1 MQKGETAF
9 YKNGIFHIYNRTLES
24 LKLCYSND
32 NYFYLT
38 TLIQKYRIKYGVD
51 FLAYCL
57 MPNHYHFML
66 RQTTEIPLSRF
77 LSDVFNSYAQALNR
91 QIGRKGPIFEDRP
104 KYKHIDDERYL
115 RHICRYIHLN
125 PVKAGLVKNVHQWP
139 FSNYLE
145 WIGKRKGTLMDL
157 YFIAELFPESEQ
169 YKLFVED
176 LNNDRK
182 LAKLEDY
189 LMD

>member
-1 MQKGETAF
+1 MPKREPVF
-9 YKNGIFHIYNRTLES
+9 HKHGIFHIYNRTLDE
-24 LKLCYSND
+24 LRLCYTND

-38 TLIQKYRIKYGVD
+38 TLIQKYRKKYEVD

-66 RQTTEIPLSRF
+66 RQNTDIPISRF
-77 LSDVFNSYAQALNR
+77 LSDLFNSYAQALNK
-91 QIGRKGPIFEDRP
+91 QLGRKGPIFEDRP
-104 KYKHIDDERYL
+104 QYKHIDNEKYL
-115 RHICRYIHLN
+115 YHICRYIHLN

-145 WIGKRKGTLMDL
+145 WMGKRNGTLVNNDFVL
-157 YFIAELFPESEQ
+157 DLFPEPEQ

-176 LNNDRK
+176 LDNDRK
-182 LAKLEDY
+182 LAAMEEY